1 MTQPDRFKQMVE
13 KVESVVGVSSE
24 GRDTCAV
31 YSRDVVTLLRR
42 QHAACVRM
50 VKSKYPAFDSDAY
63 RRGYSTALTDVLRA
77 MASYKKGRP

>member
-31 YSRDVVTLLRR
+31 YSREVVTLLRR
-42 QHAACVRM
+42 QHAAYVRL
-50 VKSKYPAFDSDAY
+50 VHRIGD
-63 RRGYSTALTDVLRA
+63 DVESGESATSVIDKLLAA
-77 MASYKKGRP
+77 MARHKKGRP